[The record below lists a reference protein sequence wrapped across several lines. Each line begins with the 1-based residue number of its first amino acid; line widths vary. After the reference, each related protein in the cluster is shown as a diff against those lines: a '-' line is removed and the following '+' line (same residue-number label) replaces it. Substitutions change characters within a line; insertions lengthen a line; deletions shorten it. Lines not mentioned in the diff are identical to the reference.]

1 MVAFL
6 FRVMCK
12 ELEYYLALAAVAGS
26 LAMAAMLQSCRS
38 VQHCVV
44 GTNTHDS
51 VYVYVEN
58 TDTMVVVEQDSAS
71 MRALLE
77 CDSMGNVLLREL
89 EQEQGRNIA
98 LSATLKGNVLT
109 VDCKQD
115 SLQQLVNRLREVVI
129 EYEANDTN
137 EVITSEVVPKY
148 YRFTSWAFWIVVAIM
163 LIRLAW
169 WIAKKYYGR

>member
-1 MVAFL
+1 MIEQKNIETCLAEVALVLTILCCVFL
-6 FRVMCK
+6 GGCK
-12 ELEYYLALAAVAGS
+12 TVAP
-26 LAMAAMLQSCRS
+26 
-38 VQHCVV
+38 CVV

-58 TDTMVVVEQDSAS
+58 TDTLVVVEPDSAS

-89 EQEQGRNIA
+89 EQEHGRNIA
-98 LSATLKGNVLT
+98 LSSTLKGNVLT

-115 SLQQLVNRLREVVI
+115 SLQQLVNRLREVVR
-129 EYEANDTN
+129 EYETNDTK
-137 EVITSEVVPKY
+137 EVVTVEVVPKY
-148 YRFTSWAFWIVVAIM
+148 YSFTSWAFWIVVAIM

-169 WIAKKYYGR
+169 WLAKKYYGGIMFK

>member
-1 MVAFL
+1 MKVDWQYL
-6 FRVMCK
+6 
-12 ELEYYLALAAVAGS
+12 LALAAVAGL
-26 LAMAAMLQSCRS
+26 LAMAALLQSCRS
-38 VQHCVV
+38 VQPCVV

-58 TDTMVVVEQDSAS
+58 TDTMVVVEPDSAS

-98 LSATLKGNVLT
+98 LSATLKGNVIT

-115 SLQQLVNRLREVVI
+115 SLQQLVNRLREVLR
-129 EYEANDTN
+129 EYETNDTK
-137 EVITSEVVPKY
+137 EVVTVEVVPKY
-148 YRFTSWAFWIVVAIM
+148 YRFTSWAFWIVVVIL

-169 WIAKKYYGR
+169 WLAKKYYGR